1 MSRLIKVVITASLSL
16 LVPATVASAQV
27 THSSKAWID
36 VSFGVASA
44 AEKTRSTSISI
55 SDGAGEFED
64 YRTTYNIPR
73 GAAADFG
80 AGYMFTDLLGAGI
93 AFNGAAH
100 KDPADLSIR
109 IPHPNFFNRHA
120 TDEGETDEG
129 LERTEGSVH
138 FKFVVRP
145 VHTDRVSFRVFA
157 GPSYYRMTMD
167 AVSEIRYLQAFI
179 GSLNAVEITSYDS
192 VEAEATGWG
201 FHGGADLSYFFTNS
215 FGLGIGAQI
224 SRGTVTLDDYQILSD
239 APVDFKV
246 GGFQAFGGLRFRF

>member
-1 MSRLIKVVITASLSL
+1 MSRFAKLFVIVSLFVLLPAS
-16 LVPATVASAQV
+16 VASAQV
-27 THSSKAWID
+27 THSSKVWID

-44 AEKTRSTSISI
+44 AEKTKSTSISI
-55 SDGAGEFED
+55 PDGAGEFED

-80 AGYMFTDLLGAGI
+80 AGYMFTERLGAGI
-93 AFNGAAH
+93 AFNGTAH
-100 KDPADLSIR
+100 KDAADLSIR

-120 TDEGETDEG
+120 TDEGPTDED

-157 GPSYYRMTMD
+157 GPSYYRLTMD
-167 AVSEIRYLQAFI
+167 AVTDIRYAQVFV
-179 GSLNAVEITSYDS
+179 GSLNAVEIISYDS
-192 VEAEATGWG
+192 SEVEATGWG

-215 FGLGIGAQI
+215 FGLGIGHSSVAE
-224 SRGTVTLDDYQILSD
+224 R
-239 APVDFKV
+239 
-246 GGFQAFGGLRFRF
+246 LRSTTIVC